1 MRGAVRIVA
10 ALAGGCLL
18 AAVVAADAP
27 PAGDED
33 LGGPA
38 RLSLGVVSSRP
49 DQVTGGDARVV
60 VAVPHGVPVNQ
71 VRLAVFPR
79 PRFPD
84 SVPPT
89 VFPRPRFPDQP
100 TPPTSSAGAHLP
112 PGNGTDVTASL
123 RPTPQRPRRR
133 LTAVVAGLRTGAN
146 VLTATA
152 GGQRATLTL
161 DDHGAGPVFSGPR
174 QYPFVCKTDRN
185 QLGQP
190 IIDNRRRT
198 GLRIYAERNGTRVP
212 DVVGWSRDCTA
223 HTKIDYVYRSSDGT
237 FHPLPDPRRRPD
249 DIVETTT
256 LDGRSVPY
264 VVRRERGTVN
274 RFVYSIAMLVPP
286 GSGDPRDVRGWN
298 GRLLYRFG
306 GGVGRGHD
314 QGVLSDADS
323 LYHDGLSRGYAVAA
337 STGTQTGVQTN
348 MTLSAETALMV
359 KEHFIEAYGIP
370 RYTVGVG
377 GSGGGVQQYLAAE
390 HHPGLIDAA
399 IPQFAFPDFITRF
412 TGIGDCEPLEHY
424 MDTSGD
430 PTWRTWAKRVLVEGL
445 AAGTTAKNPNGVGVC
460 AHGWRGTTQQVF
472 NPRYATQQ
480 PEWAFMDPPGV
491 MDKVRWSHWEDLRG
505 IYGRDDAGF
514 ARRTWDNVGVQ
525 YGLRAMRQGRI
536 TPEQFLDLNGSVGGW
551 KQPRDMRPEG
561 CPYAPPGCGD
571 VPDPWSARNLTG
583 VAHPATSAASTG
595 ENPGPA
601 KTAPRTHGSAA
612 AIRAAYDSG
621 QVFTGRVS
629 IPIIDWRPY
638 LDDQFDVHDA
648 VESFISRQRIADAR
662 GDAGNQ
668 VIWFTAAN
676 PFPVVDETGRALEV
690 MDAWLAR
697 IKSHPDRSVAASRP
711 RDAVDHCTDAQGEM
725 IAVGPHVWDGILD
738 RRAPGPCTQR
748 FPVHSTARIAA
759 GGPYSDIT
767 FKCRLQPVDRAI
779 AHGLYGSW
787 RPTAAESRRLHEIF
801 PAGVCDYS

>member
-1 MRGAVRIVA
+1 MRGVRVAA

-49 DQVTGGDARVV
+49 DQVTGGDARVI
-60 VAVPHGVPVNQ
+60 VAVPHGVPASQ
-71 VRLAVFPR
+71 VRL
-79 PRFPD
+79 
-84 SVPPT
+84 
-89 VFPRPRFPDQP
+89 
-100 TPPTSSAGAHLP
+100 TSNGA
-112 PGNGTDVTASL
+112 DVTGSL
-123 RPTPQRPRRR
+123 RPSPQPPRRR
-133 LTAVVAGLRTGAN
+133 LTAVVAGLRTGSN
-146 VLTATA
+146 VLAATA

-212 DVVGWSRDCTA
+212 DVVGWSRDCAA

-237 FHPLPDPRRRPD
+237 FHSLPDPRRRPD

-286 GSGDPRDVRGWN
+286 GSADPRDVRGWN

-370 RYTVGVG
+370 LYTVGVG

-424 MDTSGD
+424 MDTAGD
-430 PTWRTWAKRVLVEGL
+430 PTWRTWARRALVEGL

-491 MDKVRWSHWEDLRG
+491 MEKKVRWSHWEELRG
-505 IYGRDDAGF
+505 VYGRDDAGF

-536 TPEQFLDLNGSVGGW
+536 TPEQFLDLNASVGGW

-561 CPYAPPGCGD
+561 CPYSPPGCGD
-571 VPDPWSARNLTG
+571 APDPWSARNLTG

-595 ENPGPA
+595 ENAGTA
-601 KTAPRTHGSAA
+601 KTAPRTRGSAG
-612 AIRAAYDSG
+612 AIRAAYASG

-648 VESFISRQRIADAR
+648 VESFISRQRIAEAR
-662 GDAGNQ
+662 GGAGNQ

-676 PFPVVDETGRALEV
+676 PFPVVDETGKALEV

-697 IKSHPDRSVAASRP
+697 IRAHPDSSVAANRP

-725 IAVGPHVWDGILD
+725 IAAGSNVWDGILD

-767 FKCRLQPVDRAI
+767 FKCRLRPVAE
-779 AHGLYGSW
+779 AVAAGTYGTW
-787 RPTAAESRRLHEIF
+787 RPTAAETQRLHEIF
-801 PAGVCDYS
+801 PTGVCDYS